1 MKTKKGFTLIESVAQ
16 LRRAAFW
23 IDGSSISANFPFRAD
38 SLTLRPHPAT
48 GVGYG
53 VTTSREGK
61 PAVMVDHG
69 LDLRHSLETGSQRIS
84 GHLRRNAQA
93 TRSQSERQGKR
104 AGRRTTNDRKHR
116 KVTPG
121 GYSGQSRGRF
131 RVARTCSMDEAC
143 YAWGRRW
150 EDAPMR
156 PGGVKGGGMRGKS
169 RHVNSGENLQGSAGR
184 RIRAGIRRIVES
196 RAEALQGVGDG
207 HSTED
212 LRDTKTFREG
222 RAISLEGPS
231 LEEVPA

>member
-1 MKTKKGFTLIESVAQ
+1 
-16 LRRAAFW
+16 
-23 IDGSSISANFPFRAD
+23 
-38 SLTLRPHPAT
+38 
-48 GVGYG
+48 
-53 VTTSREGK
+53 
-61 PAVMVDHG
+61 
-69 LDLRHSLETGSQRIS
+69 
-84 GHLRRNAQA
+84 
-93 TRSQSERQGKR
+93 
-104 AGRRTTNDRKHR
+104 
-116 KVTPG
+116 
-121 GYSGQSRGRF
+121 
-131 RVARTCSMDEAC
+131 MDEAC